1 MTRKQAEARVVRA
14 ERKLI
19 WHVRRWYNTDWLGNP
34 AERGMARAYAKLIAA
49 QRAAALARKE
59 KK

>member
-14 ERKLI
+14 AMR
-19 WHVRRWYNTDWLGNP
+19 WFNHVGFMFD
-34 AERGMARAYAKLIAA
+34 A
-49 QRAAALARKE
+49 QMKVNYPKDAVALENACDALSAALARKE